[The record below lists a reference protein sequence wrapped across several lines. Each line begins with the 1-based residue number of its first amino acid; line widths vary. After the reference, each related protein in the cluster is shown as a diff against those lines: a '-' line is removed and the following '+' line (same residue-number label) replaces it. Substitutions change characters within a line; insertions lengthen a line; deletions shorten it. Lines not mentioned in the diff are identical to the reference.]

1 MKMKVDILPFVE
13 ELEGEVVNGHL
24 SNAQKCF
31 SDVLDK
37 SHRCCHFKFFLTAN
51 VFFCWCLLIHSALVF
66 PPTCHTMF
74 NENWVV
80 SPPSVSAACN
90 SNVTPRN
97 WTRLPQSWLLLDL
110 ILGWVLFRHT
120 NSSCADT
127 PHEFDEQ
134 QRTHITCTTPSN
146 YLSVYAQVAPHTPFT
161 PAYMHTPYPQ
171 TPANWPDRP
180 AADIIH
186 LPAREEGP
194 LCRLSPHF
202 FSTGCQLI
210 LSASLPGAVLSTLV
224 LSSPTFSTPS
234 SPICQQPADLCPHI
248 A

>member
-80 SPPSVSAACN
+80 SPPSASAACN

-110 ILGWVLFRHT
+110 ILGWVLSYMQKAGDTCDISPQFFWIFRKILGWEREINT
-120 NSSCADT
+120 A
-127 PHEFDEQ
+127 PK
-134 QRTHITCTTPSN
+134 PSPE
-146 YLSVYAQVAPHTPFT
+146 VAPSKMEV
-161 PAYMHTPYPQ
+161 A
-171 TPANWPDRP
+171 
-180 AADIIH
+180 
-186 LPAREEGP
+186 
-194 LCRLSPHF
+194 
-202 FSTGCQLI
+202 
-210 LSASLPGAVLSTLV
+210 
-224 LSSPTFSTPS
+224 PS
-234 SPICQQPADLCPHI
+234 
-248 A
+248 

>member
-37 SHRCCHFKFFLTAN
+37 AHRCCHFKFFLTAN

-74 NENWVV
+74 NENRVV

-97 WTRLPQSWLLLDL
+97 WTRLPRPTILVAVRFNTWLSPFQTHQLLLCRYTS
-110 ILGWVLFRHT
+110 WVWWAAAYSHNMHHPLQL
-120 NSSCADT
+120 
-127 PHEFDEQ
+127 P
-134 QRTHITCTTPSN
+134 QRICTGCTTHSD
-146 YLSVYAQVAPHTPFT
+146 YFSVYAHTLPLLQRICTHLTYVHSLPTDAGELAWPARSWYHTPACQRGRSSLQAFPT
-161 PAYMHTPYPQ
+161 FFF
-171 TPANWPDRP
+171 NRLS
-180 AADIIH
+180 ADII
-186 LPAREEGP
+186 
-194 LCRLSPHF
+194 C
-202 FSTGCQLI
+202 
-210 LSASLPGAVLSTLV
+210 
-224 LSSPTFSTPS
+224 
-234 SPICQQPADLCPHI
+234 
-248 A
+248 